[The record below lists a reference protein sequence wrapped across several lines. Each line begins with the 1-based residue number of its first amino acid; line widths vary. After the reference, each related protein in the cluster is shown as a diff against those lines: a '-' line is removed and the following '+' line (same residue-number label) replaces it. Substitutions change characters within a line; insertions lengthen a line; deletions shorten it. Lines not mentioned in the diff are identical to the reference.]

1 MTSINQIKVP
11 IIFAK
16 PDNSSNYVQSFHN
29 TIMFICNT
37 ITNTA

>member
-1 MTSINQIKVP
+1 MNQIKAP

-29 TIMFICNT
+29 TIMFNLQH
-37 ITNTA
+37 NY

>member
-1 MTSINQIKVP
+1 MTSMNQIKAP

-16 PDNSSNYVQSFHN
+16 PDNSSDYVHSFHT
-29 TIMFICNT
+29 TIMFICKT